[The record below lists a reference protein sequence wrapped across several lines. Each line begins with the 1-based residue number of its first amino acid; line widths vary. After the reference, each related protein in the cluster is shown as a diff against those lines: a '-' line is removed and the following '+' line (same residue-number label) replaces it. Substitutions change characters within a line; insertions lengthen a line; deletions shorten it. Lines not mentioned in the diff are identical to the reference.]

1 MGFMDKVK
9 AAAQDVA
16 TEAKKAKDQAAT
28 KMEQSSLRKK
38 QDEHARELGWLI
50 YRERTENTPAGT
62 EADRLISE
70 ITSLQGQLDAQAAAA
85 TEPGSAAVATP
96 EGDGAPAHTDAS
108 TQEPPAEGTTPPGSS
123 TS

>member
-9 AAAQDVA
+9 AAASDVA
-16 TEAKKAKDQAAT
+16 TEAKKAKDQASS

-70 ITSLQGQLDAQAAAA
+70 ITSLQGQLDAA
-85 TEPGSAAVATP
+85 TTAEAGAAAVAPTETP
-96 EGDGAPAHTDAS
+96 SE
-108 TQEPPAEGTTPPGSS
+108 EPTPPG
-123 TS
+123 TTTP